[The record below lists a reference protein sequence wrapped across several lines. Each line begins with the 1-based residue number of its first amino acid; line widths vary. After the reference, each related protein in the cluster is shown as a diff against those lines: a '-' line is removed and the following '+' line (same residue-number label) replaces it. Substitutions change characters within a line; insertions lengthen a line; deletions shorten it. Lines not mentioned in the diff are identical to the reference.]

1 MSVHHTSSRPRAP
14 TWPRV
19 TPRVIVLLAFALL
32 AACGEV
38 GRPFLG
44 APQATNDNPLL
55 DMPTAVGIAV
65 VPVRGLPDSLNMSVS
80 RAAASRLQ
88 ALEIPAEAVPANTGL
103 GFTLEGAADTVA
115 PAPGGRTVSI
125 LWMLKSRRGEV
136 TGTHRQNVFIPEKA
150 WQDGENET
158 ATLMGGEIATY
169 IASLLGAET
178 PVAPAQAKPAANLPT
193 VSVKAVEGAP
203 GDGRESLRLA
213 IIQIL
218 NENGLRR
225 DDVNPDITLT
235 CVMSSKPASDGLQQ
249 VEIVWR
255 ATTRA
260 GADLGTMRL
269 DNTIPNGALDGPW
282 GPTAFAIADAAA
294 ADLVTLL
301 TSPRGAK

>member
-1 MSVHHTSSRPRAP
+1 MTRTLA
-14 TWPRV
+14 
-19 TPRVIVLLAFALL
+19 VLTLILAL

-44 APQATNDNPLL
+44 APQATADNPLL
-55 DMPTAVGIAV
+55 DIPTAGGIAV
-65 VPVRGLPDSLNMSVS
+65 VPVRGLPEPLGGAVS

-88 ALEIPAEAVPANTGL
+88 AFEIPAEAVPVNTGL
-103 GFTLEGAADTVA
+103 GFTLEGAAETATPA
-115 PAPGGRTVSI
+115 PAGRTVSI
-125 LWMLKSRRGEV
+125 LWMLKSRRGAV
-136 TGTHRQNVFIPEKA
+136 TGTHRQNVLIPEKA
-150 WQDGENET
+150 WREGDGET
-158 ATLMGGEIATY
+158 ATLMGGEVATAIA
-169 IASLLGAET
+169 ALLGADR
-178 PVAPAQAKPAANLPT
+178 PVATAQGKPTPDLPT

-213 IIQIL
+213 VIQIL
-218 NENGLRR
+218 NENGVRR

-235 CVMSSKPASDGLQQ
+235 CVMRSLPATDGLQQ

-260 GADLGTMRL
+260 GADLGAMRL

-294 ADLVTLL
+294 VDLVTLI
-301 TSPRGAK
+301 TSAPK

>member
-1 MSVHHTSSRPRAP
+1 VSR
-14 TWPRV
+14 
-19 TPRVIVLLAFALL
+19 ILAALAVVFLL

-55 DMPTAVGIAV
+55 DIPTAVGIAV

-88 ALEIPAEAVPANTGL
+88 AFEIPAEAVPVTTGL
-103 GFTLEGAADTVA
+103 GFTLEGTAETAEA
-115 PAPGGRTVSI
+115 SPSGRTVSI
-125 LWMLKSRRGEV
+125 LWMLKSRRGAV
-136 TGTHRQNVFIPEKA
+136 TGTHRQNVLIPERA
-150 WQDGENET
+150 WQEGDGET

-169 IASLLGAET
+169 VAALLGANT
-178 PVAPAQAKPAANLPT
+178 PVVAAQAKPAPNLPT
-193 VSVKAVEGAP
+193 VSVKSVEGAP

-213 IIQIL
+213 VIQIL
-218 NENGLRR
+218 NENGVRR
-225 DDVNPDITLT
+225 DDVDPDITLT
-235 CVMSSKPASDGLQQ
+235 CEMRSMPATEGLQQ

-269 DNTIPNGALDGPW
+269 DNTIPNGALDGQW

-294 ADLVTLL
+294 ADLVTLI
-301 TSPRGAK
+301 TAAPK